1 MTVAFICHGAWM
13 FIILLQNHK
22 NFEPKA
28 LQLCQ
33 VDLVLKV
40 MASCEG
46 SEFFFFSLRF
56 LSRHLKQDDRNLR
69 TADLD

>member
-13 FIILLQNHK
+13 LIILLQNHK

-40 MASCEG
+40 MASVKAQNF
-46 SEFFFFSLRF
+46 SFFLLGFCLG
-56 LSRHLKQDDRNLR
+56 
-69 TADLD
+69 T